1 MSDGWSDV
9 LAIVVVMLMPEIPA
23 TQRSLNIEYAI
34 RDVVVPA
41 TELEAQGHSI
51 IKLNIGDPIAYPG
64 LPTPAHMVEAFT
76 RALNDGRNGYS
87 PSYGL
92 PELRNAIAQ
101 DEKRKGWPATSDDVY
116 VCHGVTEALQILF
129 QATLEEGDQVL
140 APGPHYPPYM
150 AYPQMYGA
158 DTIEYQLDSAGGWAL
173 DFDDIESKM
182 NERVRLF
189 VLINP
194 NNPTG
199 AVVGKDDID
208 RLLNILKKWP
218 DCILVADEIYDGLD
232 FSNRQVSAASCSDS
246 TPVVTMNGV
255 SKVYYAPGWRIGYMA
270 LHDPESTLTS
280 VRDGIERILRS
291 RLCASTPAQLGF
303 LAGLEQD
310 RSWMQDYSHTV
321 KQRRDVCLER
331 IATIEGL
338 EVEAPEGAFYMFVRL
353 TDAHWK
359 DNDKEFV
366 LQLLHE
372 EHVLLVHG
380 SGFSRDKG
388 KGHVRLVFL
397 PDIPTLHE
405 AFDRIDSFLKRH
417 RKM

>member
-1 MSDGWSDV
+1 MVMS
-9 LAIVVVMLMPEIPA
+9 LQEINA
-23 TQRSLNIEYAI
+23 AQRSLNIEYAI

-76 RALNDGRNGYS
+76 DALNNGRNGYS

-92 PELRNAIAQ
+92 PELREAIAN
-101 DEKRKGWPATSDDVY
+101 DEKQKGWPATSDDVY

-129 QATLEEGDQVL
+129 QATLEAGNQVL

-158 DTIEYQLDSAGGWAL
+158 ETIEYALDAHDGWTL
-173 DFDDIESKM
+173 DFDDIEEKM
-182 NERVRLF
+182 NANVRLF

-199 AVVGKDDID
+199 AVIGKKEIE
-208 RLLNILKKWP
+208 RLLTILEAWP

-232 FSNRQVSAASCSDS
+232 FSNRQVSAASCSKL

-270 LHDPESTLTS
+270 IHDPKTTMASI
-280 VRDGIERILRS
+280 RDGIERILRS

-303 LAGLEQD
+303 LAGLNQD
-310 RSWMQDYSHTV
+310 RSWMKEYSKTV
-321 KQRRDVCLER
+321 KERRDVCLDR
-331 IATIEGL
+331 IASIEGL

-353 TDAHWK
+353 TDEKWK
-359 DNDKEFV
+359 NNDKEFV

-380 SGFSRDKG
+380 SGFSREKG

-397 PDIPTLHE
+397 PDVQTLHT
-405 AFDRIDSFLKRH
+405 AFDRIESFLLRH
-417 RKM
+417 RRT

>member
-1 MSDGWSDV
+1 MQ
-9 LAIVVVMLMPEIPA
+9 EINA
-23 TQRSLNIEYAI
+23 AQRSLNIEYAI

-76 RALNDGRNGYS
+76 DALNNGRNGYS

-92 PELRNAIAQ
+92 PELREAIAN
-101 DEKRKGWPATSDDVY
+101 DEKQKGWPATADDVY

-129 QATLEEGDQVL
+129 QATLEAGDQVL

-150 AYPQMYGA
+150 AYPQMYRA
-158 DTIEYQLDSAGGWAL
+158 ETIEYSLDAYDGWAL
-173 DFDDIESKM
+173 DFDDIEKKM
-182 NERVRLF
+182 NANVRLF

-199 AVVGKDDID
+199 AVIGKKEIE
-208 RLLNILKKWP
+208 RLLTILEAWP

-232 FSNRQVSAASCSDS
+232 FSNRQVSAASCSKL
-246 TPVVTMNGV
+246 TPVVSMNGV

-270 LHDPESTLTS
+270 IHDPKSTMAS
-280 VRDGIERILRS
+280 IRDGIERILRS

-303 LAGLEQD
+303 LAGLNQD
-310 RSWMQDYSHTV
+310 RSWMNDYSNTV
-321 KQRRDVCLER
+321 KERRDVCLDR
-331 IATIEGL
+331 IASIEGL

-353 TDAHWK
+353 TDEKWK
-359 DNDKEFV
+359 NNDKEFV

-380 SGFSRDKG
+380 SGFSKDKG

-397 PDIPTLHE
+397 PDVQTLHT
-405 AFDRIDSFLKRH
+405 AFDRIDSFLLRH
-417 RKM
+417 RHT